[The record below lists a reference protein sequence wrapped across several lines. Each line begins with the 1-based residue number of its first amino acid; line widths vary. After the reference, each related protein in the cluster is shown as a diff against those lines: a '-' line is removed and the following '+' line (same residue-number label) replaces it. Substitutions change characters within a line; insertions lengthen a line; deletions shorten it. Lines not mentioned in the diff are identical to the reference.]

1 MMEFATLK
9 TENLR
14 LVVVKALAEDAGYE
28 HNETVLHSIVDQ
40 FGHNISRD
48 RLRTELAWLAEQG
61 LIALRDVA
69 GYQVAR
75 LTGRGVDV
83 AEGNVIVPG
92 VQRPRPRG

>member
-1 MMEFATLK
+1 MMDFAEMK

-14 LVVVKALAEDAGYE
+14 LVVVTALSQDAGYE

-40 FGHNISRD
+40 FGHNVSRD

-61 LIALRDVA
+61 LVSLREVA